1 MPADVIIGGQW
12 GDEGKGKIVD
22 LLAHNYSTVVRYSG
36 GNNAGHTV
44 INDKGT
50 FKLHL
55 IPSGILDPKIK
66 CIIGNGCV
74 IDPEALLEE
83 INILKEAGISVNNLM
98 ISDKAHLSL
107 PYHIALDHHQEES
120 RNDNKIGTTGRGIG
134 PSYMDKISREG
145 LRVGDLKNTGTFLKK
160 IESKLAIKNSIITKI
175 YSGKEIKFEDI
186 NDKII
191 NWSNKLAQFIVQS
204 ELLLRDILD
213 NSGNILLEGA
223 QGALLDLDHG
233 SYPYVTSS
241 NSTVGGALT
250 GTGLIPSDFRDIIG
264 IFKAYTT
271 RVGEGPFPTEA
282 DDKISDYIRQKGKE
296 FGTTTGRA
304 RRCGW
309 FDLVGAK
316 HSILINGFKDIIIM
330 KLDVLDGLKE
340 IKICTSYSLND
351 EILTHLPNDSGLFSE
366 ITPNYKYME
375 GWKDSTFGVTKY
387 NDLPKNAKKYL
398 KFIEDSTGSKIKII
412 STGPEKHQ
420 TIIL

>member
-55 IPSGILDPKIK
+55 IPSGILDSNIK
-66 CIIGNGCV
+66 CVIGNGCV

-83 INILKEAGISVNNLM
+83 IKILKEAGISVNNLM

-120 RNDNKIGTTGRGIG
+120 RNDEKIGTTGRGIG

-145 LRVGDLKNTGTFLKK
+145 LRAGDLKNIKTFLKK
-160 IESKLAIKNSIITKI
+160 VEAKLNNKNSIITKI
-175 YSGKEIKFEDI
+175 YNGKEIKFEDI
-186 NDKII
+186 HDKVI
-191 NWSNKLAQFIVQS
+191 NWSRQLTPLIIQS
-204 ELLLRDILD
+204 ELLLREILT
-213 NSGNILLEGA
+213 NKENILLEGA

-241 NSTVGGALT
+241 NSTIGGALT
-250 GTGLIPSDFRDIIG
+250 GTGLIPSDFRDVMG

-282 DDKISDYIRQKGKE
+282 DDEVSDYLRQKGKE
-296 FGTTTGRA
+296 FGTTTGRE

-316 HSILINGFKDIIIM
+316 HSIIM

-340 IKICTSYSLND
+340 IKICTSYNLKNKN
-351 EILTHLPNDSGLFSE
+351 LTSLPNDSDLFSE

-375 GWKDSTFGVTKY
+375 GWDDSTFGVTKY
-387 NDLPKNAKKYL
+387 NDLPSNAKKYL
-398 KFIEDSTGSKIKII
+398 KFIEESTGSKINII